1 MKRTIGT
8 FARFLTGGATW
19 DYLRDTFVADA
30 CNLLITR
37 VASEQYA
44 RKLSIVIEHGMTEAE
59 AGRVPGLTKKE
70 REL

>member
-1 MKRTIGT
+1 MKKTIGT
-8 FARFLTGGATW
+8 LASFLTGGATL

-30 CNLLITR
+30 CHLLITR

-44 RKLSIVIEHGMTEAE
+44 RKLSILLGHGMTEAE
-59 AGRVPGLTKKE
+59 AGRVPGLAKKE

>member
-1 MKRTIGT
+1 MKQTIGT
-8 FARFLTGGATW
+8 LARFLTGGATW

-37 VASEQYA
+37 VASKQYA
-44 RKLSIVIEHGMTEAE
+44 RKFYLMIEHGMTEAE
-59 AGRVPGLTKKE
+59 AGRVPGLIKKE

>member
-1 MKRTIGT
+1 MKQTIGT
-8 FARFLTGGATW
+8 LASFLTGGATW

-59 AGRVPGLTKKE
+59 AGRVPGLAKKE